1 MILLDTH
8 IWVKWV
14 LDEKQLPEPVQRQI
28 IEHEKDGLGV
38 SVISCW
44 EVAKLLELK
53 RLNLDMDV
61 SDWIN
66 QALSYPGI
74 QLVELSPSIAVES
87 TRLPGEFHRD
97 PADQLIVATARIHD
111 CPLLTLDRK
120 ILDYKHVKLLK

>member
-14 LDEKQLPEPVQRQI
+14 LDEKQLPESVQRQI
-28 IEHEKDGLGV
+28 IEHEQNGLGM

-74 QLVELSPSIAVES
+74 QFVELSPSIAVES

-97 PADQLIVATARIHD
+97 PADQLIVATARVHD

-120 ILDYKHVKLLK
+120 ILAYSHVKLL